1 MPWHPWAIEVS
12 WLIDR
17 SEWSRLYSLVQQ
29 IVPGLT
35 YSRDQEATDLLS
47 SILQGHP
54 HAISFE
60 ELSMKVGGFDLG
72 VVVGCGGR
80 VLQDLYNLKARGVLD
95 SAIVVAANGATRLL
109 LDLNISPHIVVTDLD
124 GDVEAVLAASR
135 RAVLVVHAHG
145 DNIEAIVKH
154 VTRLRGPVI
163 GSTQVEPRPLVYN
176 FGGFTDGDRALF
188 ILYHLGVR
196 KAYLAGFDFESPNTC
211 PGKRLFNYDVKRQKL
226 KVAELMIDYLRGKG
240 MSIKHA
246 GELA

>member
-1 MPWHPWAIEVS
+1 VS

-17 SEWSRLYSLVQQ
+17 GEWSRLYSLVQQ

-60 ELSMKVGGFDLG
+60 ELSMEVSGFDLG

-80 VLQDLYNLKARGVLD
+80 ALEDLYNLKARGILD
-95 SAIVVAANGATRLL
+95 SAIVVAANGAAKLL
-109 LDLNISPHIVVTDLD
+109 LDLKVGPHIVVTDLD
-124 GDVEAVLAASR
+124 GDIEAILTASH
-135 RAVLVVHAHG
+135 RAVTIAHAHG

-154 VTRLRGPVI
+154 VPRLRGPVI

-196 KAYLAGFDFESPNTC
+196 KAYLAGFDFESPSTC
-211 PGKRLFNYDVKRQKL
+211 PGKRLFDYNIKRRKL
-226 KVAELMIDYLRGKG
+226 RVAELMIDYLRGRG

-246 GELA
+246 GELV